1 MGFTTGAGPCTLRA
15 MQDRFVGD
23 IGDFG
28 KYGLLRALTGIWP
41 PLPPE
46 DRLSLGVVWY
56 RNEDTKGG
64 PSKRKNTEYLF
75 DPHSPIFREYDHQLH
90 DILKEIVSSSPS
102 LEAVESS
109 FILGEDSC
117 FYEEIVPQNT
127 VARKDWAKKSQEI
140 TREMKVI
147 FLDPDTGIA
156 PSSVKMGTKKSL
168 KYIFPEEILPFLS
181 PERNQTIIIY
191 QHYARDQKGRENQM
205 FLWKTAIEGF
215 YRIPRIL
222 ATSQRAFIILP
233 TPDHAANIDKRLH
246 NLTNRWGR
254 RFFHLAL

>member
-1 MGFTTGAGPCTLRA
+1 
-15 MQDRFVGD
+15 MQNQFVGD

-28 KYGLLRALTGIWP
+28 KYGLLRALTGLWP

-64 PSKRKNTEYLF
+64 PSKGGPSNGQNTEYLF
-75 DPHSPIFREYDHQLH
+75 DPHKSSTFREYDHQLH

-102 LEAVESS
+102 LEAVKSS

-127 VARKDWAKKSQEI
+127 VARKEWAKKSQEI
-140 TREMKVI
+140 TRDMKVV

-156 PSSVKMGTKKSL
+156 PSSVKMGTKKSP
-168 KYIFPEEILPFLS
+168 KYVFPTEVFSFLS

-191 QHYARDQKGRENQM
+191 QHYARDQKGRESQM
-205 FLWKTAIEGF
+205 NLWKAATEGF

-233 TPDHAANIDKRLH
+233 APDHAVTIDKRLQD
-246 NLTNRWGR
+246 LANRWGR
-254 RFFHLAL
+254 RFFQLVL